1 MLKDVPQL
9 HQHQRLKER
18 VGSAP
23 ALGASDGALAGEQ
36 MRTAALL
43 SKSASAD
50 SGLFFRSS
58 SREAPKKKVRF
69 SNVTNVILVPTRQ
82 DYFDHNLDKKLW
94 WTENDYDVF
103 KKSAVREVSALI
115 NIYRIDAKTA
125 LARLG
130 LGELA
135 GEVTAKAVAVECAP
149 SLNSSISDSNLQL
162 LLGSEAS
169 ETPSTSSLLM
179 GSKAGGSN
187 SSGGNYVHPSDD
199 GAAAVNHRN
208 QLASASASSAA
219 ALARQPPPS
228 SSSRKAAESSSHHA
242 KGLLQQQQG
251 CTEAHTSINAL
262 PASAVRL
269 PSPKRG
275 NGASSSSSEQMHVQG
290 GISLGLGVTPK
301 SSSAL
306 HPLAYMAGF

>member
-1 MLKDVPQL
+1 MPQL
-9 HQHQRLKER
+9 QHQHPRLKER

-23 ALGASDGALAGEQ
+23 ALGAGDGALDGEH

-43 SKSASAD
+43 NKSASAD

-58 SREAPKKKVRF
+58 SREIPKKKVRF

-94 WTENDYDVF
+94 WTEDDYEVF

-135 GEVTAKAVAVECAP
+135 GDVTKGAAVECAP
-149 SLNSSISDSNLQL
+149 SINPSVSDSNLQRMGCSE
-162 LLGSEAS
+162 GSSYES
-169 ETPSTSSLLM
+169 PD
-179 GSKAGGSN
+179 AGGGGARAHPN
-187 SSGGNYVHPSDD
+187 DDSSASVY
-199 GAAAVNHRN
+199 HRN
-208 QLASASASSAA
+208 QPSL
-219 ALARQPPPS
+219 S
-228 SSSRKAAESSSHHA
+228 SSGRKASTDLSGAADGVSEGVATGTRSSGLA
-242 KGLLQQQQG
+242 KHPLGS
-251 CTEAHTSINAL
+251 TEVHTSINAL
-262 PASAVRL
+262 PATAVRL
-269 PSPKRG
+269 PSPKR
-275 NGASSSSSEQMHVQG
+275 ASSSSSIPTELQ

-301 SSSAL
+301 NSSAL